1 MAGGLSASEPAG
13 TGDSHDPATTMF
25 LRLLFL
31 FTALPLLEL
40 WLLLAIGS
48 RVGVVATVALV
59 FGTGVLGAWLAR
71 SQGLSTWRRLQTEM
85 AAGRLPSD
93 ALVDGLLILIAGA
106 VLLTPGLLTDLAGF
120 FLLTPAG
127 RQVVRRAVVRSFR
140 HRMRRSD
147 GRVIVVEQHEL
158 R

>member
-1 MAGGLSASEPAG
+1 
-13 TGDSHDPATTMF
+13 MF
-25 LRLLFL
+25 FRLLIL

-48 RVGVVATVALV
+48 RVGVVTTVALV
-59 FGTGVLGAWLAR
+59 FGTGILGAWLAR
-71 SQGLSTWRRLQTEM
+71 SQGLSTWRRLQSET

-106 VLLTPGLLTDLAGF
+106 VLLTPGLITDVAGF
-120 FLLTPAG
+120 FLLAPAG
-127 RQVVRRAVVRSFR
+127 RQIVRSAVVRAFQQ
-140 HRMRRSD
+140 
-147 GRVIVVEQHEL
+147 RVIRRAPGMQGDPGTDQGPVIIVEQHEL